1 MTLRYIQDDHE
12 SLRHIH
18 DQFQIRFAR
27 HRHKTDFL
35 EWSTGKLEEDI
46 EQQAARQTDFWRPT
60 EDRTSEIVRTAFG
73 LEYLVPQ
80 PLLSYNTSEN
90 EGNSKES
97 GIKSLKMVQTV
108 PEYGLQRLSVYIQL
122 NKAEDTAVQLGLF
135 PKDRLPFT
143 LDNSV
148 IVCDSMYKGVPTGE
162 LISGRGAWQ
171 HLYEDLE
178 DVDTPMLSAVI
189 QLIFDTIAGK
199 WSAYVLSMHN
209 HIAALEEIIY
219 DQPADDSRAPAL
231 WGISKQLLQAERLM
245 KFHMLLIENVQR
257 DLTNLTGN
265 TKHPD
270 WLGQNLTEFNRLSSE
285 VEEMLKKPVA
295 NMVDLVSQGLLSFVE
310 QANACLQMYKS
321 ISIRDARQSLELNT
335 SMWRLS
341 WITFIFLPLTFL
353 AGVFGMNVSEL
364 TSNPPLKW
372 LGRVH
377 TLQSTPMT
385 DA

>member
-1 MTLRYIQDDHE
+1 MILRYIQDDLK

-18 DQFQIRFAR
+18 ESFQIRFAR
-27 HRHKTDFL
+27 HRNKTDFL
-35 EWSTGKLEEDI
+35 EWSSGKFEEDTG
-46 EQQAARQTDFWRPT
+46 QQGARQTDFWRPT
-60 EDRTSEIVRTAFG
+60 VDRTCETVRTAFG

-80 PLLSYNTSEN
+80 PLISFKTSEN
-90 EGNSKES
+90 EGNSRES
-97 GIKSLKMVQTV
+97 GIKGSKIAQTV
-108 PEYGLQRLSVYIQL
+108 PDYGLQRLSVYIQL
-122 NKAEDTAVQLGLF
+122 NKAEDHSVQLGHL

-162 LISGRGAWQ
+162 LISGRGVWQ
-171 HLYEDLE
+171 HLYDDLE
-178 DVDTPMLSAVI
+178 VVDTSTLSATI

-219 DQPADDSRAPAL
+219 DQPADDRRAPAL
-231 WGISKQLLQAERLM
+231 WSISKQLLQAERLM
-245 KFHMLLIENVQR
+245 KFHVLLLENVQR
-257 DLTNLTGN
+257 DLTDLTGN
-265 TKHPD
+265 TTRPS
-270 WLGQNLTEFNRLSSE
+270 WLGQNLAEFSRLSSE

-295 NMVDLVSQGLLSFVE
+295 NMVDLVSYRFLMVLE
-310 QANACLQMYKS
+310 RANPWLQMYKS

-372 LGRVH
+372 LGESILYNEH
-377 TLQSTPMT
+377 Y
-385 DA
+385 D

>member
-1 MTLRYIQDDHE
+1 MTFRYIQDDLE

-18 DQFQIRFAR
+18 DKFQIRFAR

-35 EWSTGKLEEDI
+35 EWSTGNFEEVI

-60 EDRTSEIVRTAFG
+60 DDRTCEIVRTAFG

-80 PLLSYNTSEN
+80 PLVSYSTLEG
-90 EGNSKES
+90 EGNSTES
-97 GIKSLKMVQTV
+97 GIKSSKVVQAV
-108 PEYGLQRLSVYIQL
+108 PDYGLQRLSVYIQL
-122 NKAEDTAVQLGLF
+122 KKAEDHSVQLSQF

-171 HLYEDLE
+171 HLYDDLE
-178 DVDTPMLSAVI
+178 VVDAPILSAII

-219 DQPADDSRAPAL
+219 DQPADDRRAPAL
-231 WGISKQLLQAERLM
+231 WSISKQLLQAERLM
-245 KFHMLLIENVQR
+245 KFHMLLLENVQR
-257 DLTNLTGN
+257 DLTDLTGN
-265 TKHPD
+265 SKHPD
-270 WLGQNLTEFNRLSSE
+270 WLGQNLNEFNRLSSE

-295 NMVDLVSQGLLSFVE
+295 NMVDLVSHGFLTVLE
-310 QANACLQMYKS
+310 RANPRLQMYKS

-364 TSNPPLKW
+364 KSNPPLKW
-372 LGRVH
+372 LGESIPYNQRY
-377 TLQSTPMT
+377 
-385 DA
+385 D

>member
-1 MTLRYIQDDHE
+1 MTLRYIQDDLE

-18 DQFQIRFAR
+18 EKFQIRFAR

-35 EWSTGKLEEDI
+35 EWSSGNFEEDTQ
-46 EQQAARQTDFWRPT
+46 QQAARQTDFWRPT
-60 EDRTSEIVRTAFG
+60 DDRTYEIVRTAFG

-80 PLLSYNTSEN
+80 PLASYSTSEN
-90 EGNSKES
+90 EGNSKAS
-97 GIKSLKMVQTV
+97 GIKSSKMIQTM

-122 NKAEDTAVQLGLF
+122 NKAEDLAVQLGLL
-135 PKDRLPFT
+135 PKDRPSFT

-162 LISGRGAWQ
+162 LISGSGAWQ
-171 HLYEDLE
+171 HLYDDHE
-178 DVDTPMLSAVI
+178 VADTSNLSAVI
-189 QLIFDTIAGK
+189 QLIFDSIAGK
-199 WSAYVLSMHN
+199 WSAYVLSMNN

-219 DQPADDSRAPAL
+219 DQPADDSRAPVL
-231 WGISKQLLQAERLM
+231 WSISKQLLQAERLM
-245 KFHMLLIENVQR
+245 KFHVLLMENVQR

-270 WLGQNLTEFNRLSSE
+270 WLGQNLTEFSRLSSE
-285 VEEMLKKPVA
+285 IEEMLKKPVA
-295 NMVDLVSQGLLSFVE
+295 NMVDLVSHGLLTDLE
-310 QANACLQMYKS
+310 RANSWLQMYKS

-372 LGRVH
+372 LGESILYNQRY
-377 TLQSTPMT
+377 
-385 DA
+385 D

>member
-1 MTLRYIQDDHE
+1 M
-12 SLRHIH
+12 
-18 DQFQIRFAR
+18 
-27 HRHKTDFL
+27 
-35 EWSTGKLEEDI
+35 
-46 EQQAARQTDFWRPT
+46 
-60 EDRTSEIVRTAFG
+60 
-73 LEYLVPQ
+73 
-80 PLLSYNTSEN
+80 
-90 EGNSKES
+90 
-97 GIKSLKMVQTV
+97 
-108 PEYGLQRLSVYIQL
+108 QRLSVYIQL
-122 NKAEDTAVQLGLF
+122 KKAEDHSVQLSQF

-171 HLYEDLE
+171 HLYDDLE
-178 DVDTPMLSAVI
+178 VVDAPILSAII

-219 DQPADDSRAPAL
+219 DQPADDRRAPAL
-231 WGISKQLLQAERLM
+231 WSISKQLLQAERLM
-245 KFHMLLIENVQR
+245 KFHMLLLENVQR
-257 DLTNLTGN
+257 DLTDLTGN
-265 TKHPD
+265 SKHPD
-270 WLGQNLTEFNRLSSE
+270 WLGQNLNEFNRLSSE

-295 NMVDLVSQGLLSFVE
+295 NMVDLVSHGFLTVLE
-310 QANACLQMYKS
+310 RANPRLQMYKS

-372 LGRVH
+372 SGE
-377 TLQSTPMT
+377 SIP
-385 DA
+385 